1 MKKFFTWLWEG
12 IKRGFMMFIVS
23 TWYVWVALLIA
34 FIIGWIFG
42 VMVGVFTFF
51 GIILAVIAY
60 IFGRQIWWLIS
71 GTGDYEGRNGLL
83 KRLWNKIF
91 KK

>member
-1 MKKFFTWLWEG
+1 MKKFFTKVWEA

-23 TWYVWVALLIA
+23 TWYVWVAVIVGLL
-34 FIIGWIFG
+34 IGWIFG
-42 VMVGVFTFF
+42 GMVGVFTFF
-51 GIILAVIAY
+51 GLVLSVIIYV
-60 IFGRQIWWLIS
+60 FGRQIWWFIS